1 MTTKKSFLRKALA
14 AAVFGA
20 LVLPVSSLASPA
32 SAATPTIEKPWSTT
46 FLVGGSAPV
55 KGLSIKGWGDK
66 TVLVAVGAIAT
77 GSASA
82 KAYLSVDNFDIVTT
96 RSAGWEYKSDVAT
109 QKASN
114 NGAGLETLQFYGPEA
129 IVNQMLARLVVTTTA
144 GTTGVEIKTMTTEY
158 KKGLLYYMRTEH
170 FYQLVVPIRESVQA
184 NGVGAAAQIVDTS
197 FTWAQAKAAAEA
209 STERGQKGYLATIT
223 SVEENE
229 YVTSRISPD
238 GVGAARNIWLGGTT
252 TDTNYEWK
260 WVGGPEKD
268 VVFYKGCETSNTR
281 AGTSPTYHGFSD
293 GEPNNFGFGNPKCS
307 TTELRESCLLTNN
320 KDAKVL
326 GEWND
331 FPCEL
336 TRYPGFGAP
345 ESQGYVIEYGD
356 KTIGGA
362 FVGVF
367 TSSSK
372 LTRAVPP
379 AKPALVQSLA
389 RQIGKFKTSV
399 LSFGKKKRA
408 KSEVKLQVLEK
419 GDYLIRVLNCGTK
432 FSWKCSGLR
441 LRDGSAING
450 QKLNLNP
457 RDTSALGSFT
467 LKKDARSV
475 TFTLVTYSGKTYV
488 DKPVVVL
495 YRVIKNTDGTKFY
508 LRQDIPSN
516 WRLALK

>member
-1 MTTKKSFLRKALA
+1 MTTNKSFLRKALA

-20 LVLPVSSLASPA
+20 LVLPVSSLASPV

-55 KGLSIKGWGDK
+55 KGLSTKGWGNK
-66 TVLVAVGAIAT
+66 TVLVAVGAVAT

-82 KAYLSVDNFDIVTT
+82 KAFLRVDNFDIITT
-96 RSAGWEYKSDVAT
+96 PSAGWEYKSDVAT

-129 IVNQMLARLVVTTTA
+129 IVNEMLARLIVTTTA
-144 GTTGVEIKTMTTEY
+144 GTTKVEIKTMATEY

-170 FYQLVVPIRESVQA
+170 FYRLVIPIRENAQA
-184 NGVGAAAQIVDTS
+184 NSVGTAATQIVDTS
-197 FTWAQAKAAAEA
+197 FTWMQAKAAAEA
-209 STERGQKGYLATIT
+209 STELGQKGYLATIT

-238 GVGAARNIWLGGTT
+238 GVGAARNIWLGGVN

-260 WVGGPEKD
+260 WAGGPEKD

-293 GEPNNFGFGNPKCS
+293 GEPNNFGFGNPNCS

-320 KDAKVL
+320 KDANVL

-336 TRYPGFGAP
+336 TRYPGFGAS
-345 ESQGYVIEYGD
+345 ESQGYVIEYGN
-356 KTIGGA
+356 KPIGGE
-362 FVGVF
+362 FKGVV

-379 AKPALVQSLA
+379 ARPALVQRLA
-389 RQIGKFKTSV
+389 RQIGKFKTNV

-408 KSEVKLQVLEK
+408 KSEVRLQVLEK
-419 GDYLIRVLNCGTK
+419 GDYLIRVLNCDK
-432 FSWKCSGLR
+432 REYRCSGLR

-450 QKLNLNP
+450 QKFNLNP
-457 RDTSALGSFT
+457 QIADSLGSFT

-475 TFTLVTYSGKTYV
+475 TFTLVTYSGKKYV
-488 DKPVVVL
+488 DKPVVRL
-495 YRVIKNTDGTKFY
+495 YRVIQNTDGTKFY
-508 LRQDIPSN
+508 LWQDVPSN
-516 WRLALK
+516 WKLALK

>member
-82 KAYLSVDNFDIVTT
+82 KAYLRVDNFDILTT
-96 RSAGWEYKSDVAT
+96 QSAGWEYKSDVAT

-170 FYQLVVPIRESVQA
+170 FYQLVIPIRESVQA

-268 VVFYKGCETSNTR
+268 ISFYKGCEPSTSTR
-281 AGTSPTYHGFSD
+281 TGTSATYHAFTD
-293 GEPNNFGFGNPKCS
+293 GEPNNWASNSDMCN
-307 TTELRESCLLTNN
+307 TTTLTESCLLTNN
-320 KDAKVL
+320 VRATKL

-331 FPCEL
+331 MPCNN
-336 TRYPGFGAP
+336 GN
-345 ESQGYVIEYGD
+345 SQGYVIEYGD
-356 KTIGGA
+356 KTIGGD
-362 FVGVF
+362 FKGVV